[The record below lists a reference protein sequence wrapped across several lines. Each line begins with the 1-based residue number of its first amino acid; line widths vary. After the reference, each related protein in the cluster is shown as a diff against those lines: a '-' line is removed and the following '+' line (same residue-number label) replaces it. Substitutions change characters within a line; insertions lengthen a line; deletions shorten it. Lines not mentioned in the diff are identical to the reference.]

1 MIMKRSILSFILI
14 LVSIWTQGQTESDA
28 LNFSRS
34 DINGTA
40 RFMALGGAF
49 SALGGD
55 ATGALRNPA
64 GLGVYRDN
72 EFSISP
78 MYAERFSSGDYYGN
92 SSTSGKGNF
101 TIGSFSLTGVQHL
114 NQAGKWRNTAV
125 SFGINR
131 AYSFHDSYS
140 LTAQDVNS
148 SIVDDYTNKI
158 NELGVNWYD
167 LQENYP
173 FDLYLLWQN
182 VLLETYPGQP
192 DRYYNTTGV
201 LPVDQSYDV
210 TVSGTKRETYLNFG
224 SNYDDKL
231 YLGAGIQLSNTSY
244 EKTAVYSEYYDQTD
258 TLTIV
263 DEFSQG
269 YYDEYSGRGWSGTI
283 GAIYRPINNLR
294 IGLSIRTPELQ
305 NFKYVFESDNITVA
319 NDTAYEVKSP
329 YILEYR
335 FRINSP
341 LQSTI
346 GLAYTFQKFGLVSIE
361 ADFIDYRMMSMRGR
375 SDADPFTQE
384 NDAISNLLKTYRQC

>member
-140 LTAQDVNS
+140 
-148 SIVDDYTNKI
+148 
-158 NELGVNWYD
+158 
-167 LQENYP
+167 P
-173 FDLYLLWQN
+173 
-182 VLLETYPGQP
+182 
-192 DRYYNTTGV
+192 
-201 LPVDQSYDV
+201 
-210 TVSGTKRETYLNFG
+210 
-224 SNYDDKL
+224 
-231 YLGAGIQLSNTSY
+231 
-244 EKTAVYSEYYDQTD
+244 
-258 TLTIV
+258 
-263 DEFSQG
+263 
-269 YYDEYSGRGWSGTI
+269 
-283 GAIYRPINNLR
+283 YRPR
-294 IGLSIRTPELQ
+294 RE
-305 NFKYVFESDNITVA
+305 
-319 NDTAYEVKSP
+319 
-329 YILEYR
+329 
-335 FRINSP
+335 
-341 LQSTI
+341 
-346 GLAYTFQKFGLVSIE
+346 
-361 ADFIDYRMMSMRGR
+361 
-375 SDADPFTQE
+375 
-384 NDAISNLLKTYRQC
+384 